1 MDVLFKGLMGD
12 VRKDVFGSIDNY
24 NGGGGVLEMSYM
36 FIFGEWIDRMW
47 CE

>member
-1 MDVLFKGLMGD
+1 MGD
-12 VRKDVFGSIDNY
+12 ARKDVLGSTDNH

-36 FIFGEWIDRMW
+36 PTSGERIDRMW